1 MVLQYFSN
9 LYNSTIDLLIMVF
22 GWGKKKKV
30 EHDEYIE
37 NLTSTPQTI
46 TLDEIPKILDDM
58 VILRK
63 GTLAAEIKSHRNRI
77 DPQRE
82 VLLKIANELY
92 EDDLNVD
99 DLDPHLQ
106 IMVNRG
112 KKEVIS
118 SIKKEF
124 ANPFP
129 EINSSDDVMR
139 FRKASNAGIKK
150 VGDMLGKHSKVI
162 HILASKYAKK
172 LKDDLE
178 NLTANLKEVDELID
192 NFTTTENSVQTI
204 NELLSSRKKTLEK
217 VSKQNSRIDE
227 LKYSV
232 TDKKEKIVKF
242 ENEIKEIKNSSD
254 YKTYLDIKSLL
265 SNCDSEEVKIRHQVN
280 DEFTKIS
287 RPLGKFVHISSHD
300 KELKDL
306 TAKLSSTPYDV
317 LNVDNISGI
326 KNILDSIVIG
336 IDTGSVSVK
345 DISKSKASIAEIKI
359 LIPSLISTKEKFE
372 TKKHELLTKLE
383 NFDSKFLQTAENN
396 LKREESDIS
405 DTSSKLEIFED
416 ENLDLTHSLPAIL
429 HQIETNLKDVTS
441 TSYTISTDNQ

>member
-1 MVLQYFSN
+1 
-9 LYNSTIDLLIMVF
+9 MVF

-30 EHDEYIE
+30 EYNEPVE
-37 NLTSTPQTI
+37 NFTSTPQTI
-46 TLDEIPKILDDM
+46 TLNEIPKIMDDI

-82 VLLKIANELY
+82 VLLKIANELS
-92 EDDLNVD
+92 EDELDPD
-99 DLDPHLQ
+99 KLDPHFQ

-129 EINSSDDVMR
+129 DINSPDDVMR
-139 FRKASNAGIKK
+139 FKKVSSAGINK
-150 VGDMLGKHSKVI
+150 VGDMLGKHSRVI
-162 HILASKYAKK
+162 HIFASKYAKK
-172 LKDDLE
+172 LTNDLKD
-178 NLTANLKEVDELID
+178 LTANLKEVDELIN
-192 NFTTTENSVQTI
+192 NFAATENSVQTI
-204 NELLSSRKKTLEK
+204 NELLSSRNKTLEK
-217 VSKQNSRIDE
+217 LSKQNSRINE
-227 LKYSV
+227 LKSSISE
-232 TDKKEKIVKF
+232 KKETIEEF
-242 ENEIKEIKNSSD
+242 ENKIKEIKNSSD
-254 YKTYLDIKSLL
+254 YKTYLDVKSQL
-265 SNCDSEEVKIRHQVN
+265 SDCDSEEVKIRHHVN

-306 TAKLSSTPYDV
+306 TAKLSSIPYDV
-317 LNVDNISGI
+317 LDAENISGI
-326 KNILDSIVIG
+326 KNILDSIVTGIG
-336 IDTGSVSVK
+336 SGSVSVK
-345 DISKSKASIAEIKI
+345 DISKSKDSIAEIKN
-359 LIPSLISTKEKFE
+359 LIPSLISTKAKFE

-383 NFDSKFLQTAENN
+383 NFDSKSLQTVENN

-405 DTSSKLEIFED
+405 DTSSKLKVFED
-416 ENLDLTHSLPAIL
+416 ETLGLTHSLPTIL
-429 HQIETNLKDVTS
+429 HQIETNLKNATS

>member
-1 MVLQYFSN
+1 
-9 LYNSTIDLLIMVF
+9 MVF

-30 EHDEYIE
+30 EYDEPVE
-37 NLTSTPQTI
+37 NITSISQTI
-46 TLDEIPKILDDM
+46 ALDEIPKILDDI

-82 VLLKIANELY
+82 VLLKIANELS
-92 EDDLNVD
+92 EDELDPD
-99 DLDPHLQ
+99 KLDPHFQ

-129 EINSSDDVMR
+129 DINSPDDIMR
-139 FRKASNAGIKK
+139 FKKTSTAGIKK
-150 VGDMLGKHSKVI
+150 VGDMLGKHSRVI
-162 HILASKYAKK
+162 HIFAAKYAKK
-172 LKDDLE
+172 LTEDLKDLTEDL
-178 NLTANLKEVDELID
+178 KDVDELID
-192 NFTTTENSVQTI
+192 NFNTTENSVQTI
-204 NELLSSRKKTLEK
+204 NELLSSRNKTLEK
-217 VSKQNSRIDE
+217 ISKQNSRMNE
-227 LKYSV
+227 LKSSIN
-232 TDKKEKIVKF
+232 DKKEKTIKF
-242 ENEIKEIKNSSD
+242 ENEINAIKNSSD
-254 YKTYLDIKSLL
+254 YKTYLDVKSQL
-265 SNCDSEEVKIRHQVN
+265 SDCDSEEVKIRHHVN

-306 TAKLSSTPYDV
+306 TAKLASTPYDV
-317 LNVDNISGI
+317 MNENNISGI

-336 IDTGSVSVK
+336 IDSGSVSVK
-345 DISKSKASIAEIKI
+345 DISKSKDSVAEIKN
-359 LIPSLISTKEKFE
+359 LIPSLISIKEKFE
-372 TKKHELLTKLE
+372 TKKHELIIKLE
-383 NFDSKFLQTAENN
+383 NFDSKSLQTAENN

-405 DTSSKLEIFED
+405 DDSSKLKVFED
-416 ENLDLTHSLPAIL
+416 ENLDLTHSLPTIL

-441 TSYTISTDNQ
+441 TSYTISLDNK

>member
-1 MVLQYFSN
+1 
-9 LYNSTIDLLIMVF
+9 MVF

-30 EHDEYIE
+30 EYNEPVE
-37 NLTSTPQTI
+37 NFTSTPQTI
-46 TLDEIPKILDDM
+46 TLNEIPKIMDDI

-82 VLLKIANELY
+82 VLLKIANELS
-92 EDDLNVD
+92 EDELDPD
-99 DLDPHLQ
+99 KLDPHFQ

-129 EINSSDDVMR
+129 DINSPDDVMR
-139 FRKASNAGIKK
+139 FKKVSSAGINK
-150 VGDMLGKHSKVI
+150 VGDMLGKHSRVI
-162 HILASKYAKK
+162 HIFAAKYAKK
-172 LKDDLE
+172 LTNDLKD
-178 NLTANLKEVDELID
+178 LTANLKEVDELIN
-192 NFTTTENSVQTI
+192 NFAATENSVQTI
-204 NELLSSRKKTLEK
+204 NELLSSRNKTLEK
-217 VSKQNSRIDE
+217 LSKQNSRINE
-227 LKYSV
+227 LKSSISE
-232 TDKKEKIVKF
+232 KKEKIEEF
-242 ENEIKEIKNSSD
+242 ENKIKEIKNSSD
-254 YKTYLDIKSLL
+254 YKTYLDVKSQL
-265 SNCDSEEVKIRHQVN
+265 SDCDSEEVKIRHHVN

-317 LNVDNISGI
+317 LDAENISGI
-326 KNILDSIVIG
+326 KNILDSIVTG
-336 IDTGSVSVK
+336 IDSGSVSVK
-345 DISKSKASIAEIKI
+345 DISKSKDSIAEIKN
-359 LIPSLISTKEKFE
+359 LIPSLISTKAKFE

-383 NFDSKFLQTAENN
+383 NFDSKSLQTVENN

-405 DTSSKLEIFED
+405 DTSSKLKVFED
-416 ENLDLTHSLPAIL
+416 ETLGLTHSLPTIL
-429 HQIETNLKDVTS
+429 HQIETNLKNATS